1 MPPKPTEGPPLTPAA
16 FHILLS
22 LAENEQHGYGIIKTV
37 LERSGGEV
45 NLGAGTLYGN
55 LKRFMD
61 LAWIE
66 ELEARPAAD
75 LDDER
80 RRYYRLT
87 KHGLRIAELEAER
100 LESLVRHARAARL
113 LPNIRISTK
122 REVA

>member
-1 MPPKPTEGPPLTPAA
+1 MPPKPTEGPPLSPAA

-22 LAENEQHGYGIIKTV
+22 LAEQEQHGYGIIKTV
-37 LERSGGEV
+37 LERSNGEV
-45 NLGAGTLYGN
+45 NLGPGTLYGN
-55 LKRFMD
+55 LKRFIE

-87 KHGLRIAELEAER
+87 KHGQRIAQLEAER

-113 LPNIRISTK
+113 LPSLTIGTK